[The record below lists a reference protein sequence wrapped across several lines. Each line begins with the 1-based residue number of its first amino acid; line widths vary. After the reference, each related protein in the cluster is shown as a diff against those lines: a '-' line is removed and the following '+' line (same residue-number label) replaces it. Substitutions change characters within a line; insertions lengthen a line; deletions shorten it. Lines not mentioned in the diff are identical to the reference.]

1 VRERYAQICEDLHLP
16 KDLYDLSFERKDGR
30 ITMGF
35 RKNNYRIGRYIDRFG
50 KNILITD
57 LADWSTDAIVQASLD
72 RYLVEEAFRQSKDDD
87 LVSMFPIRHWTDS
100 KIRCHFLSCIIALAY
115 LRLVELKLEDAGIH
129 MTAQRAMDLMRNL
142 HSCLCWNGEKEKAL
156 RMIEEPSPEQAKI
169 LAAFGYEVTRGVLQ
183 KIKS

>member
-1 VRERYAQICEDLHLP
+1 MSPPL
-16 KDLYDLSFERKDGR
+16 
-30 ITMGF
+30 GF

-57 LADWSTDAIVQASLD
+57 LSDWSTDAIVQASLD
-72 RYLVEEAFRQSKDDD
+72 RYFVEEAFRQSKDDD

-100 KIRCHFLSCIIALAY
+100 KIRCHFLSCIIAQAY

-129 MTAQRAMDLMRNL
+129 MTAQRVMELMRNL

-156 RMIEEPSPEQAKI
+156 RLIEEPSPEQAKI
-169 LAAFGYEVTRGVLQ
+169 LAAFDTKWRVGFY
-183 KIKS
+183 KKSKANMLYYFE